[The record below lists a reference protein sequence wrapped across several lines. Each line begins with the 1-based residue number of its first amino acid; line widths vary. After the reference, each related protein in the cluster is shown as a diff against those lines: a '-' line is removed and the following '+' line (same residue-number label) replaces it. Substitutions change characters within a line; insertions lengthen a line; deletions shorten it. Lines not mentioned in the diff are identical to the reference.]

1 MNANFWRGKRVLIT
15 GHTGFKG
22 AWLALWLQKLGA
34 RLLGYALPPPTGDCL
49 FELAEVGK
57 GMESVYADIRD
68 GAHLQAVISTFRPQV
83 VFHLAAQS
91 LVRRS
96 YAAPVETYEV
106 NVMGTV
112 HLLEALRRTHCCRSI
127 VNVTSDKCYENK
139 EWHWGYRENDE
150 LGGYDPYSSSKGCA
164 ELVTAAYRRSFFQ
177 AATDESTGLASA
189 RAGNVIGGGD
199 FSADRI
205 VPDFMAAARS
215 RKPLRLRNPNA
226 VRPWQ
231 HVLEP
236 LCGYLI
242 LAERLWSQPEQFAQS
257 WNFGPTADG
266 IRPVSWIVQKMND
279 YSGQQVDSQTDD
291 SPQPHEA
298 RLLMLDS
305 MKARLMLGWKSRWTL
320 EQALQAV
327 VSWYFATEQG
337 KRPRQATLEQ
347 IATYENSN

>member
-1 MNANFWRGKRVLIT
+1 
-15 GHTGFKG
+15 
-22 AWLALWLQKLGA
+22 
-34 RLLGYALPPPTGDCL
+34 
-49 FELAEVGK
+49 
-57 GMESVYADIRD
+57 MESVYADIRD
-68 GAHLQAVISTFRPQV
+68 GAHLQTVISTFRPQV

-91 LVRRS
+91 LVRKS

-112 HLLEALRRTHCCRSI
+112 HLLEALRRTQCCRSI

-164 ELVTAAYRRSFFQ
+164 ELVTAAYRRSFFE
-177 AATDESTGLASA
+177 AATESTGLASA

-205 VPDFMAAARS
+205 VPDFMAATRS

-279 YSGQQVDSQTDD
+279 YSGQHVDSQTDD

-327 VSWYFATEQG
+327 VSWYFAAEQG

-347 IATYENSN
+347 IAAYENSD